1 MKFEVE
7 IQENKETDVIGVN
20 ISINSVGEQRSAEEL
35 LRKLLFCILN
45 PDVPKTGQLIPQGDH
60 LGLSLNFADPAVFE
74 EVRNAAVAEENP
86 TSTNKPQW
94 V

>member
-7 IQENKETDVIGVN
+7 VQENKETDVIGVS
-20 ISINSVGEQRSAEEL
+20 ISINGVGEQRPAEEL
-35 LRKLLFCILN
+35 LRKILFCILN

-60 LGLSLNFADPAVFE
+60 LGLSLIFADPAVFE
-74 EVRNAAVAEENP
+74 EIRHAEVPAENP
-86 TSTNKPQW
+86 ASTNKPQW